1 MNDYPSNLEI
11 VNEFRTFLDER
22 AVDGVVLAKL
32 VDDITVDGD
41 TVTITYATEH
51 EGAHLATVI
60 SLTADN
66 DVLHLPGTVVAFDND
81 EGRLVRSVI
90 KNLRARTTDGTELGH
105 KTTAE
110 IYRAGTGKELD

>member
-1 MNDYPSNLEI
+1 MSDQPSTEEI
-11 VNEFRTFLDER
+11 VRTFRTFLDER
-22 AVDGVVLAKL
+22 AADGVVLAKL
-32 VDDITVDGD
+32 VDEITVNGD

-51 EGAHLATVI
+51 DGAQLAAVI

-90 KNLRARTTDGTELGH
+90 KNLRARDTNGTELGH

-110 IYRAGTGKELD
+110 IYRAGTGKDLN